1 MLKRSLLPIVVAY
14 IALVLIWGTTWLAI
28 KIQLH
33 SAPPLMSVGLRFV
46 VAGAAVFLLGRL
58 FRVSLGAWN
67 TRLTLVMA
75 ACLFGFNYILN
86 YIAEIQVSSGLTA
99 VLFGTLPFFVFG
111 FGRLFGKESAT
122 PAAIVGAVA
131 AFIGV
136 TVVSASQGLHGSVW
150 YALAAVAAA
159 AFAGFGMVFVKQYSQ
174 SETFSA
180 MPRAMLVSGIIMTV
194 VAALV
199 EKVHLSNFLTASSGG
214 ALLYLSLVGTVA
226 AFYLNFWLLQRIKAS
241 ALSLFSLLTPVV
253 ALLVG
258 AGLAHETV
266 GAADALGVLLI
277 LAGCGVALFLNRA
290 EPKARL
296 LRAVACEEEPAS

>member
-1 MLKRSLLPIVVAY
+1 MLKRPLLPIVCAY

-33 SAPPLMSVGLRFV
+33 SASPLMSVGLRYIL
-46 VAGAAVFLLGRL
+46 AGAVVFLLQRM
-58 FRVSLGAWN
+58 FRVPVGPWQPG
-67 TRLTLVMA
+67 LTLVMA
-75 ACLFGFNYILN
+75 VCLFGFNYVLN

-111 FGRLFGKESAT
+111 FGRLFGRESMSI
-122 PAAIVGAVA
+122 AAVTGAAA

-136 TVVSASQGLHGSVW
+136 TVVSASQGLHGSLW
-150 YALAAVAAA
+150 YVLAAVGAA
-159 AFAGFGMVFVKQYSQ
+159 AFAGFGMVYVKQYAQ
-174 SETFSA
+174 AETFSA
-180 MPRAMLVSGIIMTV
+180 MPRAMLLSGFTIAA

-199 EKVHLSNFLTASSGG
+199 ENAHLSNFLSPSSGG

-253 ALLVG
+253 ALVVG
-258 AGLAHETV
+258 AAFAHETV
-266 GAADALGVLLI
+266 GAADTFGVLLI
-277 LAGCGVALFLNRA
+277 LAGCGVALFFNGA
-290 EPKARL
+290 EPGRRYAP
-296 LRAVACEEEPAS
+296 AVVCEESR